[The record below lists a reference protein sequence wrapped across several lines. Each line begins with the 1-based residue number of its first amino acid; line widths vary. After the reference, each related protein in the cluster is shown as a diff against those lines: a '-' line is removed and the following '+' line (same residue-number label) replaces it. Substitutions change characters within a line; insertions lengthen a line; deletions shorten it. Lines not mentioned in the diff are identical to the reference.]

1 MEVLPSLSSFTTS
14 LLSFCASRIP
24 PSLVATMP
32 SALLPSTSQMS
43 FHCCPAATTP
53 GISVTVL
60 GPGASAAA
68 LGGRRGN
75 PPPAGGTLQVLSTSG
90 SLLSRAACTPCPVVS
105 PGGFGIW
112 PKATMAPSPPNR
124 TTSSVF
130 DFIQPPISA
139 FQNTNFRERGMIRCL
154 PVTMQRTLHGLTCF
168 ALLACSAVPGQT
180 AETENDGVDVVR
192 VRPNFYMI
200 AGAGGNIGVQIGSD
214 GVVLVN
220 AGTAAAS
227 GRVLAAIRKLTDL
240 PIRYVI
246 DTNAEADFV
255 GGNGQLAK
263 AGKTIFTN
271 VLGNP
276 ALAEAM
282 TNGGAAAILA
292 HDSIMQRMSAPT
304 GKTAAFP
311 DDALP
316 TEAFYAKRYTLRMND
331 EGIEVLY
338 QPAAHSDADSVVF
351 FRSSD
356 VVVAGDVL
364 DKTRFP
370 VIDIAHGGSI
380 QGEIDALNK
389 LIELAIPPTPFI
401 YKGVGTYVIPGHGRL
416 CEQMEVVDYRDMV
429 VVVRDVI
436 ADMIKQGKTLDQIKA
451 ASPAKPYET
460 QYGRQ
465 EGSTSAF
472 VEAIYKSLTVK
483 K

>member
-1 MEVLPSLSSFTTS
+1 MRGSGGVKIQSSN
-14 LLSFCASRIP
+14 
-24 PSLVATMP
+24 
-32 SALLPSTSQMS
+32 STSGQHRRVEGS
-43 FHCCPAATTP
+43 VLKAACGVSPPGSDNMHSSKTTMKRFLTNWITCWTAAALAWLAWGTTP
-53 GISVTVL
+53 GK
-60 GPGASAAA
+60 AAE
-68 LGGRRGN
+68 
-75 PPPAGGTLQVLSTSG
+75 P
-90 SLLSRAACTPCPVVS
+90 
-105 PGGFGIW
+105 
-112 PKATMAPSPPNR
+112 
-124 TTSSVF
+124 
-130 DFIQPPISA
+130 
-139 FQNTNFRERGMIRCL
+139 QNSEL
-154 PVTMQRTLHGLTCF
+154 
-168 ALLACSAVPGQT
+168 
-180 AETENDGVDVVR
+180 DVVR

-220 AGTAAAS
+220 AGVEPAS
-227 GRVLAAIRKLTDL
+227 GQVLAALRKLTPL

-255 GGNGQLAK
+255 GGNAKLAK

-271 VLGNP
+271 VLGNQDV
-276 ALAEAM
+276 ADAM

-292 HDSIMQRMSAPT
+292 HNSILDRMSAPT
-304 GKTAAFP
+304 GQASPYP

-316 TEAFYAKRYTLRMND
+316 TEAFYTKRSTLRMND
-331 EGIEVLY
+331 EGIEVQY
-338 QPAAHSDADSVVF
+338 QPAAHSNADSLVF

-370 VIDIAHGGSI
+370 VIDIANGGSI

-389 LIELAIPPTPFI
+389 LIELAIAPTPFI

-429 VVVRDVI
+429 VTIKDVI
-436 ADMIKQGKTLDQIKA
+436 ADLIKQGKTLDQIKDA
-451 ASPAKPYET
+451 RPTLAYEP

-472 VEAIYKSLTVK
+472 VEAIYRSLTGK
-483 K
+483 R